1 MESTESFLQV
11 STTTESQEDAQELAR
26 AIVEARLAAC
36 VQVMAIQSTYWW
48 KDEIEIGQEWMCL
61 MKTTSARYPALEA
74 FIKQRHSY
82 ETPEILAWE
91 ISMGS
96 EEYLEW
102 IGNEAAGPQA

>member
-1 MESTESFLQV
+1 MTGLFLQV
-11 STTTESQEDAQELAR
+11 TTTTESRDDAQELAR

-48 KDEIEIGQEWMCL
+48 EDQIEIEQEWMCV

-74 FIKQRHSY
+74 FIRQKHSY
-82 ETPEILAWE
+82 ETPEIVASE

-96 EEYLEW
+96 EDYLEW
-102 IGNEAAGPQA
+102 IDRETAGP